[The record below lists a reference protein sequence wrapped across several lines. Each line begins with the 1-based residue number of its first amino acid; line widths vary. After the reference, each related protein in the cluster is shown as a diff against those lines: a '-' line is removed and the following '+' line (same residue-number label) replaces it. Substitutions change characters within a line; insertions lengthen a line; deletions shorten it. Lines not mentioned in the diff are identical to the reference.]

1 MSYGSIL
8 LGSTRLSLPL
18 GLCPRLTNLNKGKET
33 RRIETKD
40 RDDSRV
46 DVPAPAVVFII
57 TFLPIAPRRRPPTLD
72 PENESSAGMN
82 GLLSSE

>member
-1 MSYGSIL
+1 MKTYDFLCKVGD
-8 LGSTRLSLPL
+8 TRIH
-18 GLCPRLTNLNKGKET
+18 GKGKET